1 VKKEVKLGTPMPK
14 YLSVRIFPIAAENV
28 KQNIVLVILND
39 ITEQRKISQMR
50 VDFVANASHELRTPL
65 TSIVGFLETLEDGAI
80 NEPETA
86 TRFLGIIKK
95 QTERLKRLTDDL
107 LVLSNLELGPIELH
121 SEEMELE
128 SLINSVKQVFM
139 QTAQKKNVEIIHTL
153 SMEVGI
159 INTDRDI
166 LIQILLNLVDNA
178 VKYSPKGGKV
188 EIVCRQLRV
197 DNSNKDDFDYFPLNS
212 EPLLP
217 ETKGEW
223 SKTFVEFSVV
233 DTGEGI
239 PPQDIPRLMERFYR
253 VDNARSR
260 ELGGTGLGL
269 SIVKHLII
277 NLRGSIKIESEQG
290 KYTQVRFII
299 PNS

>member
-28 KQNIVLVILND
+28 KQKIILVILND
-39 ITEQRKISQMR
+39 ITEQRKIGQMR

-121 SEEMELE
+121 PEEMELE

-139 QTAQKKNVEIIHTL
+139 QTAQKKNVEINHTL

-159 INTDRDI
+159 ITTDRDK

-178 VKYSPKGGKV
+178 VKYTPKGGKV
-188 EIVCRQLRV
+188 EIICRQLRV
-197 DNSNKDDFDYFPLNS
+197 DNSNRDDFDYFPLNS

-277 NLRGSIKIESEQG
+277 NLKGSIKIESEQG
-290 KYTQVRFII
+290 KYTRVRFII
-299 PNS
+299 PD